1 MSKILNSFNGF
12 LKKHRRLSILIG
24 IVLLIVVA
32 FVFVR
37 SRAKTQSSFQTQAL
51 ARGDLTATIGATG
64 TVRANQSAVLVWQTT
79 GTVDQ
84 VNVKVGDQVN
94 KGDVLASLL
103 QTSLPQNVILAQTD
117 LVSAQQALTDLL
129 NSDTTRAN
137 AWIALRNAQTAYK
150 NALNNR
156 TALNGPV
163 TYQAVVMVQVG
174 PISVPQLRTY
184 RSNPDPTDIANAD
197 AQLALAKAQLEDA
210 QRAYDRVQGGP
221 NSNDLSAA
229 QARVDAAQAALSVA
243 HVTAPFSGTITQAQ
257 PTSGDQIAMGAQAFR
272 LDDLS
277 SLLVDVQVSEVDINS
292 VSMGQP
298 VTITLDAV
306 SGKQYNGTVS
316 EVSQAGNITSGEVD
330 FTVTVKLTDA
340 DPQVKPGMTAAVN
353 IVVNQVK
360 NQLLIPNQA
369 VRLVNGQKV
378 VYILTNNQPKQVV
391 VTLGASS
398 DTMSAVTGSNLNVG
412 DLIILNPPAQFAP
425 GGGGGPVIRGSG
437 GSGEG
442 G

>member
-12 LKKHRRLSILIG
+12 LKKHRIISISIG
-24 IVLLIVVA
+24 ILLLIVIG
-32 FVFVR
+32 FVYVR
-37 SRAKTQSSFQTQAL
+37 SRATTQSTYQTQAL

-64 TVRANQSAVLVWQTT
+64 TVRANQSAVLLWQTT

-94 KGDVLASLL
+94 KGDVLASLS

-117 LVSAQQALTDLL
+117 LVSAQKALTDLL

-137 AWIALRNAQTAYK
+137 AWITLRNAQTAYK

-156 TALNGPV
+156 TALNGPI
-163 TYQAVVMVQVG
+163 TYQAVVVVQVG
-174 PISVPQLRTY
+174 SVPVPQVRTY

-221 NSNDLSAA
+221 NNDDLSAA

-243 HVTAPFSGTITQAQ
+243 HITAPFSGTITQSK
-257 PTSGDQIAMGAQAFR
+257 PMPGDQIAMGAQAFR

-292 VSMGQP
+292 VSVSQP

-306 SGKQYNGTVS
+306 TGKIYNGTVT
-316 EVSQAGNITSGEVD
+316 EVSQSGNTTSGEVD

-340 DPQVKPGMTAAVN
+340 DAQVKPGMTAAVN

-360 NQLLIPNQA
+360 NQLLVPNQT

-378 VYILTNNQPKQVV
+378 VYVLTNDQPKQVV
-391 VTLGASS
+391 VTIGASS
-398 DTMSAVTGSNLNVG
+398 DTMSVVTGSNLNVG
-412 DLIILNPPAQFAP
+412 DLIILNPPVQFQSGPRGP
-425 GGGGGPVIRGSG
+425 GGGG
-437 GSGEG
+437 
-442 G
+442 

>member
-12 LKKHRRLSILIG
+12 LKKHRTLSISIG

-64 TVRANQSAVLVWQTT
+64 TVRANQSAVLLWQTT

-137 AWIALRNAQTAYK
+137 SWIALRNAQTAYK

-163 TYQAVVMVQVG
+163 TYQAVVIVQVG
-174 PISVPQLRTY
+174 SVPVPQVRTY
-184 RSNPDPTDIANAD
+184 HSNPDPTDIANAD

-210 QRAYDRVQGGP
+210 QRTYDRVQGGP
-221 NSNDLSAA
+221 NSDDLSAA
-229 QARVDAAQAALSVA
+229 QARVDAAQATLSVA
-243 HVTAPFSGTITQAQ
+243 HITAPFNGTITQAQ
-257 PTSGDQIAMGAQAFR
+257 PTAGDQIALGAQAFR

-292 VSMGQP
+292 VAVGQP

-306 SGKQYNGTVS
+306 SGKTYNGTVT
-316 EVSQAGNITSGEVD
+316 EVSQAGNTTSGEVD

-340 DPQVKPGMTAAVN
+340 DTQVKPGMTAAVN

-360 NQLLIPNQA
+360 NQLLVPNQA
-369 VRLVNGQKV
+369 VRLVNSQKV
-378 VYILTNNQPKQVV
+378 VYVLTNNQPKQVV

-398 DTMSAVTGSNLNVG
+398 DTMSAVTGGNLNVG
-412 DLIILNPPAQFAP
+412 DLIILNPPVQFQAGPRGP
-425 GGGGGPVIRGSG
+425 GGGG
-437 GSGEG
+437 
-442 G
+442 

>member
-12 LKKHRRLSILIG
+12 LKKHRIISISIG
-24 IVLLIVVA
+24 ILLLIVVA
-32 FVFVR
+32 FAFVR
-37 SRAKTQSSFQTQAL
+37 SRTKTQSSYQTQPL

-64 TVRANQSAVLVWQTT
+64 TVRANQSAVLLWQTT

-137 AWIALRNAQTAYK
+137 AWIALRNAQTAYTT
-150 NALNNR
+150 ALNNR
-156 TALNGPV
+156 TALNGPI
-163 TYQAVVMVQVG
+163 TYQAVVVVQVG
-174 PISVPQLRTY
+174 GVTVPQVRTY

-221 NSNDLSAA
+221 NSDDLSAA

-243 HVTAPFSGTITQAQ
+243 HITAPFSGTITQAQ
-257 PTSGDQIAMGAQAFR
+257 PTSGDQIALGAQAFR

-292 VSMGQP
+292 VSVGQP

-306 SGKQYNGTVS
+306 SGKTYNGTVT
-316 EVSQAGNITSGEVD
+316 EVSQAGNTTSGEVD

-340 DPQVKPGMTAAVN
+340 DSQVKPGMTAAVN

-360 NQLLIPNQA
+360 NQLLVPNQA

-378 VYILTNNQPKQVV
+378 VYVLTNNQPKQVA

-398 DTMSAVTGSNLNVG
+398 DTMSVVIGSNLNVG
-412 DLIILNPPAQFAP
+412 DLIILNPPAQFQAGPRGP
-425 GGGGGPVIRGSG
+425 GGG
-437 GSGEG
+437 
-442 G
+442 

>member
-1 MSKILNSFNGF
+1 MSKILNSLNRF
-12 LKKHRRLSILIG
+12 LKKHRRLSIAIG
-24 IVLLIVVA
+24 VVLLVVIV
-32 FVFVR
+32 FVFIR
-37 SRAKTQSSFQTQAL
+37 SHAKTQSTFQTQAL

-129 NSDTTRAN
+129 DSDTARAN
-137 AWIALRNAQTAYK
+137 AWIALRNAQTAYTT
-150 NALNNR
+150 ALNNR

-163 TYQAVVMVQVG
+163 TYQAVVIVQVG
-174 PISVPQLRTY
+174 SVPVPQVRTY

-210 QRAYDRVQGGP
+210 QRVYDRVQGGP
-221 NSNDLSAA
+221 NSDDLSAA

-243 HVTAPFSGTITQAQ
+243 HVTAPFSGTITQAE
-257 PTSGDQIAMGAQAFR
+257 PTSGDQIALGTQAFR

-277 SLLVDVQVSEVDINS
+277 RLLVDVQVSEVDINS
-292 VSMGQP
+292 VSVGQP
-298 VTITLDAV
+298 ATITFDAV
-306 SGKQYNGTVS
+306 SGKTYNGTVT
-316 EVSQAGNITSGEVD
+316 EVSQAGNTTSGEVD

-340 DPQVKPGMTAAVN
+340 DTQVKPGMTAAVN
-353 IVVNQVK
+353 IIVDQVK

-369 VRLVNGQKV
+369 VRLVNGQRV
-378 VYILTNNQPKQVV
+378 VYVLTNGQPKQVI

-398 DTMSAVTGSNLNVG
+398 DTMSVVTGSNLNVG
-412 DLIILNPPAQFAP
+412 DLIILNPPVQFQAGPRGP
-425 GGGGGPVIRGSG
+425 GGGG
-437 GSGEG
+437 
-442 G
+442 

>member
-12 LKKHRRLSILIG
+12 LKKHLWLSISIG
-24 IVLLIVVA
+24 IVLLVVVA

-37 SRAKTQSSFQTQAL
+37 SRTKTQSSFQTQAL

-64 TVRANQSAVLVWQTT
+64 TVRANQSAVLLWQTT

-129 NSDTTRAN
+129 DSDTTRAN
-137 AWIALRNAQTAYK
+137 AWIALRNAQTAYTT
-150 NALNNR
+150 ALNNR
-156 TALNGPV
+156 TSLNGPV
-163 TYQAVVMVQVG
+163 TYQEVVVVQVG
-174 PISVPQLRTY
+174 SVPVPQVRTY

-197 AQLALAKAQLEDA
+197 AQLALTKAQLEDA

-221 NSNDLSAA
+221 NSDDLSAA

-243 HVTAPFSGTITQAQ
+243 HITAPFSGTITQAQ
-257 PTSGDQIAMGAQAFR
+257 PTSGDQVALGTQAFR

-292 VSMGQP
+292 VSVGQP

-306 SGKQYNGTVS
+306 SGKTYNGTVT
-316 EVSQAGNITSGEVD
+316 EVSQAGNTTSGEVD

-340 DPQVKPGMTAAVN
+340 DIQVKPGMTAAVN
-353 IVVNQVK
+353 IVVNQAK
-360 NQLLIPNQA
+360 NQLLVPNQA
-369 VRLVNGQKV
+369 VRLVNGQRV
-378 VYILTNNQPKQVV
+378 VYVLTNNQPKQVV

-398 DTMSAVTGSNLNVG
+398 DTMSVVTGSKLNVG
-412 DLIILNPPAQFAP
+412 DLIILNPPVQFQPGQGGP
-425 GGGGGPVIRGSG
+425 GGGG
-437 GSGEG
+437 
-442 G
+442 